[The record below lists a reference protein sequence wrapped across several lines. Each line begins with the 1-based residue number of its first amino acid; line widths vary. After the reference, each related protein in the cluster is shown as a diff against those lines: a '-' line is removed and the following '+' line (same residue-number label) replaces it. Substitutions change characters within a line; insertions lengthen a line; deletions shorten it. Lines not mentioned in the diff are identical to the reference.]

1 MSLSKQNSYYSK
13 IVEETGNDQKTL
25 FKVANSLLDKEKSR
39 TLPDHTD
46 SLELANRFNNYYTT
60 KIDKIRKA
68 IPATSV
74 VSNMVAE
81 KFEGVQ
87 LSEFQLTTEEELREI
102 IKEFGVKTSTEDPIP
117 ANILKN
123 IIEESL
129 PCLVKLVNKSLSEGS
144 MEGVKSSVID
154 PLLKKSGLDSDIDKN
169 YRPVNNLVFFSKL
182 IERIVSRRLDGHMTE
197 NALHSDS
204 AFGYKKFH
212 STETMMLGVM
222 NDVLMGFDD
231 NQCTVMLFLDLSAA
245 FDTIDITKIIE
256 ILSEE
261 IGIDGVALEWF
272 RSFLTGRTQ
281 RVNIKDQ
288 FSDSLEVLYGAPQGS
303 VLGPKLFNI
312 YVRSQPKVFQKCN
325 FKTTSFADDSNG
337 MKTFSLQFQYN
348 VLKNDVA
355 SCMKEITHWMN
366 TQFLKINPDK
376 TEILLLRP
384 KALEENVIIGGTI
397 IDEQCIRYSK
407 VVKNVGVWLD
417 EHLSMSTHINKI
429 VSHCYKLLK
438 DIGRIRNVLSKKHT
452 EMLVHSVISSRL
464 DYCNSLFFNINK
476 SNMYKLQKVQN
487 AAARLISG
495 KRKRDNISSVIKDL
509 HWLRIESR
517 VIFKML
523 LFVYKCIRGLCT
535 ANLTQKLKYKK
546 YNCRLGDYLM
556 LETRKVKTKY
566 GRRTFEYAGC
576 RLWNALPLDVRMEE
590 KIDNFKKQIKTLLFK
605 DTEGFKR
612 KASLYH

>member
-87 LSEFQLTTEEELREI
+87 LSEFQLTTEEELKEI

-397 IDEQCIRYSK
+397 IDEQCIRYSN

-556 LETRKVKTKY
+556 LETRNVKTKY

-612 KASLYH
+612 KAFLYD

>member
-87 LSEFQLTTEEELREI
+87 LSEFQLTTEEELKEI

-397 IDEQCIRYSK
+397 IDEQCIRYSN

-590 KIDNFKKQIKTLLFK
+590 KIENFKKQIKTLLFK

-612 KASLYH
+612 KAFLYD